1 MESGDETVEDPE
13 REAKAMRWGVAI
25 GLTLLL
31 LLIGC
36 VLTLQV
42 LMIEPE
48 RGNLTTERDVN
59 RSDDDASRVLT
70 ESKKELPF
78 EVEHRVRRNT
88 SEDTYRVHF
97 ALEEKTVYIENEY
110 ADNNP
115 VITFSDTHVGSR

>member
-1 MESGDETVEDPE
+1 MEGGNEQVKDPE
-13 REAKAMRWGVAI
+13 REAKAMRQAVTN
-25 GLTLLL
+25 GLALLL

-42 LMIEPE
+42 LMTEPE
-48 RGNLTTERDVN
+48 RGNLTNECDVN
-59 RSDDDASRVLT
+59 LSDDNASRVLT
-70 ESKKELPF
+70 ESVKELPF
-78 EVEHRVRRNT
+78 EVEHKVRRNT

-115 VITFSDTHVGSR
+115 VITFSDTRVGNR